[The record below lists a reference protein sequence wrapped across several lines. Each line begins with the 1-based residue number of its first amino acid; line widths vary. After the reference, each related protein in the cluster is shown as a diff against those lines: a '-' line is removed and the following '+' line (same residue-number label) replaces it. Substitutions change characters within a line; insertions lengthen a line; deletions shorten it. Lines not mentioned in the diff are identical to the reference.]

1 MNDPLRLPARRLA
14 LLTPVALLLAACAPD
29 APPPDAPPRPVRTTV
44 AAPARGSAGATHA
57 GTVQARHQS
66 QLGFQAAGRI
76 VARLVDVGAHVRRGQ
91 VLMRLDP
98 AQQQLQL
105 TASSAQVDATAHRV
119 AQLRVDV
126 QRTQALLDR
135 SFASQAELD
144 QQKLALAEAESQLD
158 AARARRQIDVVQRSY
173 TELVADR
180 DGVVSAVSA
189 EAGQVVSPGQPVV
202 TLAAD
207 GEREVL
213 VSVAESRVDELR
225 LASALQVTLWARP
238 GKTYRGVLRE
248 LAVDADRVGRT
259 YAARIS
265 VPDADA
271 DLRLGMTASV
281 HTPDVQG
288 AQAIRLP
295 LTAVLDRDGRPLV
308 WVVDRATSRV
318 SRRGVT
324 LGAVQHDRVAITA
337 GLRGDETVVT
347 HGVHLLVD
355 GQTVRLLD
363 DTPGSQP

>member
-1 MNDPLRLPARRLA
+1 
-14 LLTPVALLLAACAPD
+14 VLLLAACGRD
-29 APPPDAPPRPVRTTV
+29 TAPPEAPPRPVRTTV
-44 AAPARGSAGATHA
+44 VAATTGTAGATHA

-76 VARLVDVGAHVRRGQ
+76 VARLVDVGVHVRRGQ

-105 TASSAQVDATAHRV
+105 TASSANVDAAANRV
-119 AQLRVDV
+119 VQLRVDV
-126 QRTQALLDR
+126 QRTQALLAR
-135 SFASQAELD
+135 QFASQAELD

-158 AARARRQIDVVQRSY
+158 AARARRQIDVVQRGY
-173 TELVADR
+173 TELVADC

-213 VSVAESRVDELR
+213 VSVAESRIDELKGAR
-225 LASALQVTLWARP
+225 TLQVSLWAKP

-259 YAARIS
+259 YAARIA

-271 DLRLGMTASV
+271 ELRLGMTASV

-288 AQAIRLP
+288 TQAIRLP
-295 LTAVLDRDGRPLV
+295 LTAVLDRDGKPVVWLV
-308 WVVDRATSRV
+308 DTASSRV

-324 LGAVQHDRVAITA
+324 LGAAQHDSVAITA
-337 GLRGDETVVT
+337 GLAGGETVVT

-355 GQTVRLLD
+355 GQAVRTID
-363 DTPGSQP
+363 DRPLQPGTQP